1 MFCFFMLSS
10 CLSIQMSDFL
20 NSAIMDVASL
30 VSSKVIVGNTN
41 VLNLSDS
48 LDKND
53 GLLEP

>member
-1 MFCFFMLSS
+1 MFVNPNVG
-10 CLSIQMSDFL
+10 FL

-30 VSSKVIVGNTN
+30 VSPKVIVGNTI
-41 VLNLSDS
+41 VPSLSDS